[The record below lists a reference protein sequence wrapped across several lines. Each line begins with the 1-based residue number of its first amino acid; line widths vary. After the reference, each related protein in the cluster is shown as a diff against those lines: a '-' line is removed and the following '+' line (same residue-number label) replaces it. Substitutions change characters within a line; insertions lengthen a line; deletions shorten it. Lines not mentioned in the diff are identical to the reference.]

1 MGMVYSTL
9 YEWLGARPSD
19 LVKAEEASRRAE
31 ALTPEFAEAH
41 VARAFALSL
50 SGHYADAAAISN
62 KLSGATPISSKR
74 IITSPVV
81 LSPMATC
88 FFPRSSFKWRRIAVR
103 RTCKA
108 RRFSPNPRACCGE
121 TKRRGSACQ
130 TIIRAERCL
139 LLKPCDARA
148 PALGSL
154 ALFDDGQT
162 TRAMEWS
169 KRSFELYPEDM
180 GTLIQAAC
188 LHFRMGVKEEAL
200 RLPERVFS
208 HGWANAIGSNT
219 IRTTT
224 YYATILVSKRSF
236 HD

>member
-1 MGMVYSTL
+1 MAEISAAMVMKLRQQT
-9 YEWLGARPSD
+9 GAAMM
-19 LVKAEEASRRAE
+19 LCKE
-31 ALTPEFAEAH
+31 ALKETDGDFEAAT
-41 VARAFALSL
+41 VYIRKKL
-50 SGHYADAAAISN
+50 GN

-169 KRSFELYPEDM
+169 KRSLELYPEDM
-180 GTLIQAAC
+180 STLIQAAC
-188 LHFRMGVKEEAL
+188 LHSRMGVKEEAL
-200 RLPERVFS
+200 RLLERVFS
-208 HGWANAIGSNT
+208 HGWGKRDWIEHDPD
-219 IRTTT
+219 
-224 YYATILVSKRSF
+224 YDILCDDPRFQTLV